1 MQHLF
6 DQNANLVQK
15 MISIEEQKDKYKE
28 SLEEIKAKTGYDI
41 CFLKVS
47 ETDRNFF
54 KIWWKC

>member
-28 SLEEIKAKTGYDI
+28 NLEEIKAKTGYDM
-41 CFLKVS
+41 CFFKVS
-47 ETDRNFF
+47 TTDRIFF
-54 KIWWKC
+54 KI

>member
-28 SLEEIKAKTGYDI
+28 SLEEIKAKTGYDM
-41 CFLKVS
+41 CF
-47 ETDRNFF
+47 
-54 KIWWKC
+54 